1 MFHVARFISA
11 LEQLDASTAKE
22 GSVLCFWFS
31 ALYFMSQ
38 VIRHMSYCLYYVF
51 VCIFSSACHCDLGQD
66 LIVVTIIFNG
76 LSAPLIQQLARKRAR
91 QASSCEKP
99 K

>member
-1 MFHVARFISA
+1 MFLVFRTLF
-11 LEQLDASTAKE
+11 
-22 GSVLCFWFS
+22 
-31 ALYFMSQ
+31 Y

-51 VCIFSSACHCDLGQD
+51 VCIFSSACHCDLGHD